1 MVRDL
6 AVVVPPIVILWMV
19 VMMQAVWDM
28 LSDQKIWNLLGDIE
42 RRLDEDI
49 IRLMFIELF
58 SRVKIL
64 EEENLALRVLLMEQG
79 LVDEELYGLTRR
91 AVREFLKEKDD
102 ERAQESDFF
111 ARSGIP
117 FPEWVNFKL
126 RGTFNGGED

>member
-1 MVRDL
+1 
-6 AVVVPPIVILWMV
+6 
-19 VMMQAVWDM
+19 MQAVWDM
-28 LSDQKIWNLLGDIE
+28 LSDQKIWNLLGDVQ
-42 RRLDEDI
+42 RPLDEDI

-58 SRVKIL
+58 SRVKVL

-79 LVDEELYGLTRR
+79 LVDDELYALTRR

-102 ERAQESDFF
+102 ERAAESEFF

-126 RGTFNGGED
+126 RGTFINNGEGV